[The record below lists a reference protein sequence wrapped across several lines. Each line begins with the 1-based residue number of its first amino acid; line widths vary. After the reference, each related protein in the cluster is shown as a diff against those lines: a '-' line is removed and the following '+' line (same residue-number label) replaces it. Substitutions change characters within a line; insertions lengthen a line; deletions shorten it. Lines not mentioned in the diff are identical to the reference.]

1 MGTKLWEAS
10 RRGRGA
16 PRSIGTPEQVG
27 AGGVGGVPLIQQ
39 NGIARHQCDKQGDS
53 G

>member
-16 PRSIGTPEQVG
+16 PRSIGTPEVG
-27 AGGVGGVPLIQQ
+27 AGGVGGVPLIWQ
-39 NGIARHQCDKQGDS
+39 NGIARHQCDKQGD
-53 G
+53 GE